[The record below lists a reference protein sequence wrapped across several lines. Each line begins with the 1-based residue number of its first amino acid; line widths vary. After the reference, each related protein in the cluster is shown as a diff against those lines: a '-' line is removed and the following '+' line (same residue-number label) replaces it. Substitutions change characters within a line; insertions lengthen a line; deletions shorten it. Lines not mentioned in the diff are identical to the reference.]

1 MKSTPGKPQI
11 RPTVQS
17 GAMEDQRIGSALRAL
32 RLRRR
37 LRQVDVAAAAGIP
50 RGVVMRI
57 EAGRLD
63 DVSFGH
69 VRRLARALDAGF
81 EGLIRWRGADLD
93 RLVNRGHA
101 LMREAMFR
109 WLREK
114 REWFALP
121 EVSFARNGE
130 RGVIDVVA
138 WHAAS
143 RILLVIELKTRI
155 VDISDLMAT
164 MDVRRRVA
172 WQIAEEHGWD
182 PVAVGVWVVLAP
194 GRSNARALADHT
206 TVLRAKFPA
215 DGRSMR
221 RWLAK
226 PKSDIAGLSFMPEVR
241 VADLRRDPTTPRRV
255 RRPSRSVNR
264 THRPTS
270 GHREPRVG
278 VTFGA

>member
-1 MKSTPGKPQI
+1 MD
-11 RPTVQS
+11 
-17 GAMEDQRIGSALRAL
+17 DQRVGSALRAL
-32 RLRRR
+32 RIRRR
-37 LRQVDVAAAAGIP
+37 LRQADVATAAGIP
-50 RGVVMRI
+50 RGAVMRI
-57 EAGRLD
+57 ESGRLD
-63 DVSFGH
+63 DVSFGQI
-69 VRRLARALDAGF
+69 RRMARVLDARF
-81 EGLIRWRGADLD
+81 EGLLRWHGADLD

-101 LMREAMFR
+101 LMHEAAFR
-109 WLREK
+109 WLSEIGG
-114 REWFALP
+114 WFALP

-130 RGVIDVVA
+130 RGVIDIVA

-143 RILLVIELKTRI
+143 RTLLVIELKTRI
-155 VDISDLMAT
+155 VDINDLMST

-182 PVAVGVWVVLAP
+182 PVAVGVWVVVAP
-194 GRSNARALADHT
+194 ARSNARVLADHA

-226 PKSDIAGLSFMPEVR
+226 PAGDIAGLSFMPQVR

-255 RRPSRSVNR
+255 RRSSPCTNR
-264 THRPTS
+264 PHGSAPGR
-270 GHREPRVG
+270 REPRIG

>member
-17 GAMEDQRIGSALRAL
+17 ARVEDQRIGSALRAR

-101 LMREAMFR
+101 LMHEAMFR
-109 WLREK
+109 WLRETG
-114 REWFALP
+114 EWFALP

-155 VDISDLMAT
+155 VNDLMAT

-172 WQIAEEHGWD
+172 WQIAQEHGWD
-182 PVAVGVWVVLAP
+182 PVAVGVWVVVAP
-194 GRSNARALADHT
+194 GRSNTRALADHA

-226 PKSDIAGLSFMPEVR
+226 PAGDIAGLSFMPEVR
-241 VADLRRDPTTPRRV
+241 VADLGRDPTTPRRV

-264 THRPTS
+264 AHRPTS
-270 GHREPRVG
+270 GHREPRIG